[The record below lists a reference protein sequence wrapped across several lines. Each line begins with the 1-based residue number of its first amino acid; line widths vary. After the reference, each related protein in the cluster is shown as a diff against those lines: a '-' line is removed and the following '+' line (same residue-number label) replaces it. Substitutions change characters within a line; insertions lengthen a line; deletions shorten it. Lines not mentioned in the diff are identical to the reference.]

1 MFEYISKILS
11 KFTQRERVLVLILLL
26 MSIIT
31 IMNGTSLINAVKG
44 TPDNIKEKIIKLEF
58 HNNELLSDL
67 ILLKREMVNNGIECT
82 NSIIKRE
89 TEIRDEIRKLI
100 TVSKEMHQMSAIR
113 PSSIVL
119 DNTDCTHVSPMIID
133 VPSDVSPI
141 NDIIKE
147 LEKIEKRIV
156 KN

>member
-1 MFEYISKILS
+1 
-11 KFTQRERVLVLILLL
+11 

-44 TPDNIKEKIIKLEF
+44 TPDNIKEQIINLES

-67 ILLKREMVNNGIECT
+67 ILLKKEMVNNGIECT

-100 TVSKEMHQMSAIR
+100 ASSKEAHQMSAIIPR
-113 PSSIVL
+113 PIIIDNADSIQ
-119 DNTDCTHVSPMIID
+119 VSPMIIN